1 MTLDKDQKIL
11 NLEQKIEQ
19 QKQKKRQLEARK
31 QAAEARE
38 NDRIKKQNRKDDTR
52 IKILLGSY
60 LKKKMDN
67 DEQLNSKVLDEL
79 EQYLTAD
86 RDRLLFGLSR
96 LDD

>member
-52 IKILLGSY
+52 IKILLGAY
-60 LKKKMDN
+60 LKQKMDN
-67 DEQLNSKVLDEL
+67 DEQLNSKILDEL
-79 EQYLTAD
+79 NEYLTED
-86 RDRLLFGLSR
+86 RDKKLFGL
-96 LDD
+96 

>member
-38 NDRIKKQNRKDDTR
+38 NVRIKKQNRRDETR

-60 LKKKMDN
+60 LKKKMEADPDFN
-67 DEQLNSKVLDEL
+67 YHTLNEL
-79 EQYLTAD
+79 EDYLTAD
-86 RDRLLFGLSR
+86 RDRSLFGLSPIP
-96 LDD
+96 